1 MSMTLRECVELLDG
15 EVVIGEDQLDTDV
28 NSVVASDLL
37 SDVLATLKHEFL
49 LITGLCTPQ
58 VVRTA
63 ELMGGVGIMFCR
75 NKYPQ
80 QEAIGMAKV
89 HGIPVLCTRLGMFE
103 ACCRLA
109 GQGLE
114 HVPEQRPSP
123 PA

>member
-1 MSMTLRECVELLDG
+1 MTLRECLDKLDA
-15 EVVIGEDQLDTDV
+15 EVVIGEEWLDAPV
-28 NSVVASDLL
+28 HSVVASDLL
-37 SDVLATLKHEFL
+37 SDVLATLKHDFL

-63 ELMGGVGIMFCR
+63 ELMGGVGIVFCR

-114 HVPEQRPSP
+114 LSSDQ
-123 PA
+123 